1 MTELRHGV
9 FLDLSTVDRDDLD
22 LTPLREALPE
32 WDLHPRTDPDEI
44 SARIA
49 NAEVVVTNKVVLDDS
64 LLAAASNLKLVCAAA
79 TGTNNIDVAAARR
92 LGITVSNARDYATD
106 SVVQHVFALLLTLVT
121 RLDDYRADIRAGHWS
136 ASDQFCLLDHPIQTL
151 AGMRLGIIG
160 HGVLGQATA
169 RVARAFGM
177 QVQVAASLRPG
188 SPSSA
193 DDADRIPLPELLA
206 TSDVVSLHCPLS
218 PETRHLI
225 DDDALRRMR
234 PGAIL
239 LNTARGGLVDP
250 EALARHLRAG
260 SLGGAR
266 HRRPGART
274 PASGPPPAGSGHPE
288 PRADAAYRL
297 GSPQCPPAR
306 DRGDC
311 GQHPLFRQGTAPP
324 CRQLIHPAPTAN

>member
-44 SARIA
+44 AARVA
-49 NAEVVVTNKVVLDDS
+49 SAEVVVTNKVVLDES
-64 LLAAASNLKLVCAAA
+64 LLATAANLRLVCAAA
-79 TGTNNIDVAAARR
+79 TGTNNIDVAAANRA
-92 LGITVSNARDYATD
+92 GITVSNARDYATD

-177 QVQVAASLRPG
+177 QVQVAASLRKAVP
-188 SPSSA
+188 SPA
-193 DDADRIPLPELLA
+193 DDPDRIPLPELLA

-225 DDDALRRMR
+225 DDNALRQMP

-260 SLGGAR
+260 HLGGAGIDVLE
-266 HRRPGART
+266 PE
-274 PASGPPPAGSGHPE
+274 PPPA
-288 PRADAAYRL
+288 D
-297 GSPQCPPAR
+297 
-306 DRGDC
+306 
-311 GQHPLFRQGTAPP
+311 HPLLAADIPNLVLTPHTAWAARSARQHVIEEVA
-324 CRQLIHPAPTAN
+324 ANIRSFAQGQPRHAVS

>member
-1 MTELRHGV
+1 MTGLRHGV

-22 LTPLREALPE
+22 LAPLREALPD
-32 WDLHPRTDPDEI
+32 WDLHPRTEPGDI
-44 SARIA
+44 AARIA
-49 NAEVVVTNKVVLDDS
+49 NADVVVTNKVVLDET
-64 LLAAASNLKLVCAAA
+64 LLASATKLKLICAAA
-79 TGTNNIDVAAARR
+79 TGTNNIDVAAANR

-121 RLDDYRADIRAGHWS
+121 RLDDYRADVRAGHWS
-136 ASDQFCLLDHPIQTL
+136 ASEQFCLLDHPIRTL

-160 HGVLGQATA
+160 YGVLGQATA

-177 QVQVAASLRPG
+177 QVRVAATLRKAAPSPG
-188 SPSSA
+188 
-193 DDADRIPLPELLA
+193 DDEDRVPLPELLA

-260 SLGGAR
+260 SLGGAGIDVLE
-266 HRRPGART
+266 PE
-274 PASGPPPAGSGHPE
+274 PPPA
-288 PRADAAYRL
+288 D
-297 GSPQCPPAR
+297 
-306 DRGDC
+306 
-311 GQHPLFRQGTAPP
+311 HPLLAAEIPNLVLTPHTAWAARSARQRVIEETATNIRSFAKGQP
-324 CRQLIHPAPTAN
+324 RHVVS